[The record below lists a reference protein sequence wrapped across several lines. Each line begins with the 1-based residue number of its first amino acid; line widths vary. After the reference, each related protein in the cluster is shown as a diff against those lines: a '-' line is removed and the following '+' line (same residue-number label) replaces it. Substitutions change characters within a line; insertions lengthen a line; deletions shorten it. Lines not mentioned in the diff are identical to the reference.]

1 MRIPFKK
8 SFRALL
14 EVVSSRENDRS
25 NDKYTSKGCIQG
37 LGHNL
42 KHEAYLMYNL
52 PKYYISFQFQVR
64 DSKLKKKKAND
75 FIKMGN
81 NNHTNTL
88 ILFLMV
94 KLHSLW

>member
-64 DSKLKKKKAND
+64 DSKLKKKAND

>member
-52 PKYYISFQFQVR
+52 PKYYTSFQFQVR
-64 DSKLKKKKAND
+64 DSKLKKKAND
-75 FIKMGN
+75 CIKTGN

>member
-25 NDKYTSKGCIQG
+25 NDKYTSKGGIQG

-64 DSKLKKKKAND
+64 DSKLKKKKPMTVLRRE
-75 FIKMGN
+75 IITIQI
-81 NNHTNTL
+81 H
-88 ILFLMV
+88 LFYF
-94 KLHSLW
+94 